1 MKILRTK
8 EFWIAWGIAT
18 LLIILLYMI
27 FKPNNDKINREIKR
41 LKQENKMLE
50 KNNDSIYQVIKS
62 LEILKYQSDTKISV
76 LESNAKVKQKEIID
90 LNYKIKSI
98 QKKYE
103 QALNH
108 TANFSSIDI
117 QRYFADS
124 LDR

>member
-18 LLIILLYMI
+18 LLIVLLYMI

-76 LESNAKVKQKEIID
+76 LESNAKIKQKEIID

-124 LDR
+124 LD

>member
-18 LLIILLYMI
+18 LLIVLLYMI

-41 LKQENKMLE
+41 LKQENKILE
-50 KNNDSIYQVIKS
+50 KNNDSIYLVIKS

-124 LDR
+124 LD

>member
-18 LLIILLYMI
+18 LLIVLLYMI

-124 LDR
+124 LD

>member
-8 EFWIAWGIAT
+8 EFWISWGIAT
-18 LLIILLYMI
+18 LLIVLLYMI

-117 QRYFADS
+117 QRYFTDS
-124 LDR
+124 LD